1 MPPDPYRPQRP
12 KTLWENFRELKPQRY
27 QPPPASWRPPPPR
40 WQPPP
45 PRSQVRRRR
54 RRRHHRHYR
63 GPHPYMSLGCLGPR
77 VGCAGCLI
85 VLIAAAM
92 VLGIGALFA

>member
-1 MPPDPYRPQRP
+1 
-12 KTLWENFRELKPQRY
+12 
-27 QPPPASWRPPPPR
+27 
-40 WQPPP
+40 
-45 PRSQVRRRR
+45 
-54 RRRHHRHYR
+54 
-63 GPHPYMSLGCLGPR
+63 MSLGCLGPR